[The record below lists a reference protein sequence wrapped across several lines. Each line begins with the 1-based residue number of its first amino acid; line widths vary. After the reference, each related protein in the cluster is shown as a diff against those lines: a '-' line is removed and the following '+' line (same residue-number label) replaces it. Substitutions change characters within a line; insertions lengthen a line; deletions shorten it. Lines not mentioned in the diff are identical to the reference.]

1 MDHVLRA
8 THLAFRLLP
17 DPHQMVGHDHYS
29 HFADGDTEA
38 QRRKVAHPRSPA
50 NEWQSQD
57 CHLDP
62 LHWSNPTNVGQEL
75 TAGTSLPQWLGF
87 HASMAGAIGSTPGQG
102 TKVPRSHMPC
112 SPGKKKKKHKKHC
125 EWVKFCWRCVGN
137 LTAFM

>member
-17 DPHQMVGHDHYS
+17 DPHQMGHDHYS
-29 HFADGDTEA
+29 HFVDGDTEA
-38 QRRKVAHPRSPA
+38 QGRKVAHPRSPA
-50 NEWQSQD
+50 SEWQSQD

-62 LHWSNPTNVGQEL
+62 VHWSNPTNVGQEL

-87 HASMAGAIGSTPGQG
+87 HASTAGAIGSTPGQG

-112 SPGKKKKKHKKHC
+112 S
-125 EWVKFCWRCVGN
+125 
-137 LTAFM
+137 